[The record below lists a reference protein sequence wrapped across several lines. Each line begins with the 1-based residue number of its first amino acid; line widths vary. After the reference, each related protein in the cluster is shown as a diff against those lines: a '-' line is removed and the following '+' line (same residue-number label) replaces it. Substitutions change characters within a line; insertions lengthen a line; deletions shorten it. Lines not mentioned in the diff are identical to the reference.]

1 MDFIRF
7 FFGLVFILFIA
18 YLFSI
23 NKKGINW
30 KLILSGILLQIIFA
44 LLISNVGFIEN
55 IFKNISEFFVLII
68 DFSKQGTIFLFPD
81 ASFNGFAFSAL
92 PVVILF
98 SSISA
103 FLYYFGILQYI
114 VKSIAWIMTKTMKLS
129 GAESLSA
136 AGNIFLGQTEAPLLV
151 KPYIKNMTKS
161 ELMCLM
167 TGGMATI
174 AGGVFAAYVAL
185 LGGTVLMKV

>member
-18 YLFSI
+18 YLSSI

-68 DFSKQGTIFLFPD
+68 DFQNKELFFYFQMHHLMVLLFLHYR
-81 ASFNGFAFSAL
+81 L
-92 PVVILF
+92 
-98 SSISA
+98 
-103 FLYYFGILQYI
+103 
-114 VKSIAWIMTKTMKLS
+114 
-129 GAESLSA
+129 
-136 AGNIFLGQTEAPLLV
+136 
-151 KPYIKNMTKS
+151 
-161 ELMCLM
+161 
-167 TGGMATI
+167 
-174 AGGVFAAYVAL
+174 
-185 LGGTVLMKV
+185 

>member
-103 FLYYFGILQYI
+103 FLYYFGEKFFTANVSSAVSMWLFWGILTLFLAQ
-114 VKSIAWIMTKTMKLS
+114 S
-129 GAESLSA
+129 GYARPIKDEPLDLKRKALGIS
-136 AGNIFLGQTEAPLLV
+136 IFLIGFLCFTPIPLQ
-151 KPYIKNMTKS
+151 I
-161 ELMCLM
+161 
-167 TGGMATI
+167 
-174 AGGVFAAYVAL
+174 
-185 LGGTVLMKV
+185 LG